1 MENSVVNKIM
11 KLKSNFVFVSRIPDK
26 KDFFQIDMC
35 SLFVIFEGSLYHV
48 LFNVTLNKI
57 RLFLSTT
64 F

>member
-11 KLKSNFVFVSRIPDK
+11 KSKSNFVFVFRIPDK